1 MTFGADD
8 KGVWQH
14 YSHNSQFSGI
24 WNKHGGGGAHRGL
37 HQAVEASQYVTG
49 SQQRGPEKPLHETE
63 KTEPGYWSCQHH
75 GTSTKESC
83 RHHGF
88 TWERGHSGS
97 RQHGWRIWL
106 LICSHMLPDKL
117 QVPDMELWGLGGVPP
132 PRRVLSDFFF
142 ALLQLFHYGIW
153 LFTLCYGILDFYFK
167 GLTFKIPPS
176 ILGLL
181 KCWNSGNFVV
191 RLDFALWD
199 GPE

>member
-24 WNKHGGGGAHRGL
+24 WNKHGGGAHRGL

-132 PRRVLSDFFF
+132 PAGFCLIFSLLYSNSSTMEYDYLLCVMVYLIFILRGSHLRYHHQSWDF
-142 ALLQLFHYGIW
+142 W
-153 LFTLCYGILDFYFK
+153 SVETLGTL
-167 GLTFKIPPS
+167 
-176 ILGLL
+176 
-181 KCWNSGNFVV
+181 
-191 RLDFALWD
+191 
-199 GPE
+199 